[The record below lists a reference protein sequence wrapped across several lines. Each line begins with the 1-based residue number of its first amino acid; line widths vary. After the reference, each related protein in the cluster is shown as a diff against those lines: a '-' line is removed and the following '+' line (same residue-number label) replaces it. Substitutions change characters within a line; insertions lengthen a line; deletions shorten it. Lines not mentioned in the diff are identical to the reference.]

1 MGAHNGANRRRQK
14 RSLANRDGGA
24 LCHYCG
30 QRHRLRTLTVDHV
43 VPRSRG
49 GSNHLFN
56 LVLACRPCNLAKAD
70 WPVEDFLRVRAA

>member
-1 MGAHNGANRRRQK
+1 VGAHNTANRRRQK
-14 RSLANRDGGA
+14 KSLANRDGGA

-30 QRHRLRTLTVDHV
+30 QRHKLYDLTVDHV

-56 LVLACRPCNLAKAD
+56 LVLACRPCNLAKGSMPLEEYLA
-70 WPVEDFLRVRAA
+70 RAA